1 CELYLRQS
9 YPNACPV
16 CGQLMRKNGFKT
28 VYLRGLE
35 ISGRPL
41 VLVIAKQKYLC
52 PISAECPTLVTD
64 LARVQGTVVNHQI
77 IPNVQ
82 QRMLLALAEIH
93 SVKDIANQ
101 LHVSQAT

>member
-1 CELYLRQS
+1 MNNYIKSLTGLTDNLITFDPRVAEDERLKIIPANPAARHPFARQEHCELYLRQS

-35 ISGRPL
+35 INGRPL

-52 PISAECPTLVTD
+52 P
-64 LARVQGTVVNHQI
+64 VVR
-77 IPNVQ
+77 NVPP
-82 QRMLLALAEIH
+82 
-93 SVKDIANQ
+93 
-101 LHVSQAT
+101 